1 MTEIINLFDKIKN
14 SKFYEIDISLEAPF
28 KMCGNIPFEILIND
42 GIARFKVLASNEL
55 EAHNKVFDYLNS
67 IDDDYDPA
75 L

>member
-1 MTEIINLFDKIKN
+1 MSEVINILNKIKN
-14 SKFYEIDISLEAPF
+14 SKFYEIDISMEAPF
-28 KMCGNIPFEILIND
+28 KIKDNVPFEVLIND
-42 GIARFKVLASNEL
+42 GVAKFKVLASNEL

>member
-1 MTEIINLFDKIKN
+1 MTEIIDILNKIKT

-28 KMCGNIPFEILIND
+28 KMRGNIPFEILIND

-67 IDDDYDPA
+67 LDEGI
-75 L
+75 